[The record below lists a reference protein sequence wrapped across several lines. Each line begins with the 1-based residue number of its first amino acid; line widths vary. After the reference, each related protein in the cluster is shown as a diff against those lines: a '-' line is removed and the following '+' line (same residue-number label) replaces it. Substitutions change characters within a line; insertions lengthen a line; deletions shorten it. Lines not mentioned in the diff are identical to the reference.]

1 MVKRNG
7 LSLVIS
13 ISILLSS
20 ENLLLIPHSP
30 INAEITEIKLSQ
42 IGQFGLLRKPRPGIP
57 AHYHT
62 GIDIK
67 RPSDNYEDEPVFPI
81 YKGKV
86 ISMRRD
92 GPYAN
97 LIIEHEYNSKKF
109 WSLYEHI
116 SGIIVNLNDF
126 VSPNQLIAHFMNKN
140 ELDRYGWQFDHFHLE
155 ILRLQPIKMEP
166 TEAHPDLLYKSYSLV
181 CYTEEDLNKYYYNP
195 IEFLQSFP
203 DILEQP

>member
-1 MVKRNG
+1 MLILIILSYIITISDNLPLHIYSPVK
-7 LSLVIS
+7 SDIS
-13 ISILLSS
+13 
-20 ENLLLIPHSP
+20 
-30 INAEITEIKLSQ
+30 AIKLSK

-116 SGIIVNLNDF
+116 SGIIVNLKENVNPDQPI
-126 VSPNQLIAHFMNKN
+126 VHFMNTN

-155 ILRLQPIKMEP
+155 ILKVQPVKMVSTRE
-166 TEAHPDLLYKSYSLV
+166 HPDLFYKSYSLV

-203 DILEQP
+203 DILEKP

>member
-1 MVKRNG
+1 MPIILILFCFLTITGNSALQIHPPVKTE
-7 LSLVIS
+7 
-13 ISILLSS
+13 LL
-20 ENLLLIPHSP
+20 
-30 INAEITEIKLSQ
+30 EIKLSE

-62 GIDIK
+62 GIDIQ
-67 RPSDNYEDEPVFPI
+67 RPKENYTDEPIYPI
-81 YKGKV
+81 ARGKV
-86 ISMRRD
+86 ISIRRD

-97 LIIEHEYNSKKF
+97 LIIEHENDDKKF

-116 SGIIVNLNDF
+116 SGIIVDLDANVFPDQP
-126 VSPNQLIAHFMNKN
+126 VAHFMNKN

-155 ILRLQPIKMEP
+155 VLKVRPLKLEP
-166 TEAHPDLLYKSYSLV
+166 NTEYPDLMFKSYSLI
-181 CYTEEDLNKYYYNP
+181 CRTGDELNKYYYNP